1 MFGITF
7 YVIWQGETL
16 KICTAPLDNGRWTYS
31 IFHYGEP
38 LHGYKFDDPLRRDYE
53 SEEEAAKTAVSM
65 ILWP

>member
-7 YVIWQGETL
+7 YVIWQGETF
-16 KICTAPLDNGRWTYS
+16 KVCTTPLDNGRWSYS
-31 IFHYGEP
+31 IFHNNEP
-38 LHGYKFDDPLRRDYE
+38 LHGYDFTDPLRGDYE